1 MSLDFIRETAQFQQ
15 LLRAVKQG
23 KKGLY
28 LSGVTEA
35 AKPYF
40 LAALMRDSGR
50 KVIFVRPP
58 DSSLSNFEDRCRY
71 FLSAFAADL
80 NISRLPSLAENP
92 YQEVAPSLESVSS
105 RMEFFYGLVNEL
117 PSLIVTNLFGL
128 MKPFLRVND
137 LKQLFLS
144 LEKGAS
150 LSREYLLQK
159 FSQYGYEKED
169 IINSH
174 GEYAWRGGIVDVFSP
189 WQTYPS
195 RIEFK
200 GDEIL
205 SIREFDYSSQR
216 SIRRVERIV
225 VPSIREFPGGME
237 FLQTWLKLAR
247 KKAGAS
253 CLQDLKKKT
262 ERLQTGDVFPDFAF
276 QALALKEHFTPFTQ
290 YLSDYL
296 IVIDEFEKT
305 EGEWEKT
312 LKELKRQ
319 YNELKAADRF
329 VLPPEEIFPFQLWDK
344 VKHDALRLSELASS
358 STAEKL
364 HFAFQ
369 SVPRFGNKMPFF
381 FKYLKKLQKERDR
394 CLIFFSHKGVREKL
408 AVLLDQQQ
416 ISNRMLEDPM
426 SSFKG
431 PVAGLLIGD
440 IEQGFSYPDL
450 KIICFAENDII
461 TEARVLVSRPRVRTF
476 LSHFRDLKAGDH
488 IVHADYG
495 IGIFSGLVKLEVDEK
510 KQEFIRLIYKDDD
523 KLFVPVADL
532 NLVQKYS
539 RLGTFLP
546 ILSKL
551 GTTNWEKTKART
563 KKSIESMAKELLA
576 LYALRKAKKGFKFS
590 QHGEWQSDFENTFEY
605 KETEDQL
612 KAIKDIML
620 DMESETPMDRLLC
633 GDVGYGKT
641 EVAVRAAFK
650 AVMDGKQVAVLCPTT
665 VLASQHLKTF
675 RDRMLLFPVKIQG
688 LSRLQSPNQQK
699 KVLEEV
705 RKGRADIIIGT
716 HRLLSR
722 DVRFSQ
728 LGLLIIDE
736 EQRFGVKHKE
746 KIKQL
751 KINIDVMTMTATPI
765 PRTLNLSLSGLR
777 DISLI
782 ESPPKDRLAIHT
794 VVTPFNRKLI
804 SSVIQKE
811 LSRFGQVYFI
821 HNRVEDIE
829 TIAHMLEKWVPEAK
843 IVITHGQMSPRVLE
857 KRMIDFIN
865 GKYNVLV
872 STTIIENGID
882 IPLVNALI
890 VNRADKF
897 GLSQLYQ
904 LRGRV
909 GRSSRQAVAY
919 FLVPSLTEL
928 TPKARDRLKALRE
941 FSALGSGFRLAAKD
955 LEIRGAG
962 NFLGSQ
968 QHGYMEAVGFD
979 YYLHLLDGAI
989 KRLNGEE
996 SEEVKSE
1003 LNLKVSIQIPDDY
1016 IPQINLRLDL
1026 YKRVSSI
1033 EGLDELER
1041 IKEEAQDRNGPLP
1054 ASVKNL
1060 FLYGAAKFLARRVKI
1075 KRIDRLGRKIVFQFL
1090 PDSTAYLKGLPR
1102 LLERYSGSITPQG
1115 IMSLYLSSKGEAE
1128 VLNETILILKELSL
1142 M

>member
-15 LLRAVKQG
+15 LLSAVKQG
-23 KKGLY
+23 KKGLC
-28 LSGVTEA
+28 LSGVIEA

-50 KVIFVRPP
+50 KVIFIRPAE
-58 DSSLSNFEDRCRY
+58 SSLSNFEDRCRY

-105 RMEFFYGLVNEL
+105 RMKFFYGLVNEL

-150 LSREYLLQK
+150 LEREYLLQR

-195 RIEFK
+195 RIEFR

-225 VPSIREFPGGME
+225 IPSIREFPGDMQ
-237 FLQTWLKLAR
+237 FFQTWLKLAR

-262 ERLQTGDVFPDFAF
+262 ERLQTGNVFPDFAF

-296 IVIDEFEKT
+296 IVIDDFEKT

-312 LKELKRQ
+312 LRELKQQ

-329 VLPPEEIFPFQLWDK
+329 VLPPEEIFPLQQWDK
-344 VKHDALRLSELASS
+344 VKHDVLRLSELASS

-364 HFAFQ
+364 HFTFQ

-394 CLIFFSHKGVREKL
+394 CLIFFSHKGVRKKL

-416 ISNRMLEDPM
+416 ISNKMLEDPM

-450 KIICFAENDII
+450 KIICFAESDII
-461 TEARVLVSRPRVRTF
+461 TEARVLVSRPRVRPF
-476 LSHFRDLKAGDH
+476 LSHFRDLKAGDY

-495 IGIFSGLVKLEVDEK
+495 IGIFSGLVK
-510 KQEFIRLIYKDDD
+510 
-523 KLFVPVADL
+523 
-532 NLVQKYS
+532 
-539 RLGTFLP
+539 GTSLP

-551 GTTNWEKTKART
+551 GTINWEKTKART
-563 KKSIESMAKELLA
+563 KKAIESMAKELLA

-590 QHGEWQSDFENTFEY
+590 QYGEWQSDFEKTFEY
-605 KETEDQL
+605 KETEDQV

-620 DMESETPMDRLLC
+620 DMESEIPMDRLLC

-650 AVMDGKQVAVLCPTT
+650 AVMDGKQVALLCPTT

-675 RDRMLLFPVKIQG
+675 RDRMVLFPVKIQG

-699 KVLEEV
+699 KVLEEI

-722 DVRFSQ
+722 DVQFSQ
-728 LGLLIIDE
+728 LGLLIVDE

-746 KIKQL
+746 KMKQI

-782 ESPPKDRLAIHT
+782 ETPPKDRLAIHT

-804 SSVIQKE
+804 SSAIQKE
-811 LSRFGQVYFI
+811 LSRSGQVYFI
-821 HNRVEDIE
+821 HNRIEDIE
-829 TIAHMLEKWVPEAK
+829 TIAHMLEKLVPEAK
-843 IVITHGQMSPRVLE
+843 VVITHGQMSPRVLE

-941 FSALGSGFRLAAKD
+941 FSDLGSGFRLAAKD

-989 KRLNGEE
+989 KKLKGEE
-996 SEEVKSE
+996 SKEVKSE

-1054 ASVKNL
+1054 VTVKNL
-1060 FLYGAAKFLARRVKI
+1060 FLSGAAKFLARRLKI
-1075 KRIDRLGRKIVFQFL
+1075 KRIDRIGKKIVFQFL
-1090 PDSTAYLKGLPR
+1090 PDSTASLEGLPR
-1102 LLERYSGSITPQG
+1102 LLERYSGSITPEG
-1115 IMSLYLSSKGEAE
+1115 MMSLYLLSKEEAD